1 MNKEI
6 LGGSIGT
13 ALSVVGTAIQ
23 VDEVLKYVSLA
34 ITIIGGIISMIIIP
48 ILNWYKKSKE
58 DGKISKEELEE
69 GIKIISDGID
79 SVKDKT
85 QDKQTKKGGH

>member
-85 QDKQTKKGGH
+85 QDK

>member
-6 LGGSIGT
+6 LGGSLGT
-13 ALSVVGTAIQ
+13 ALSAVGTAIQ
-23 VDEVLKYVSLA
+23 VDEILKYVSLA

-69 GIKIISDGID
+69 GAKIISDGID

-85 QDKQTKKGGH
+85 QDK